1 MTAKAAFEPDQW
13 KLIEEA
19 PTSAAMFV
27 ILAQRGGTFRE
38 TLAMGKEYAEVRQQH
53 GQSEL
58 LDELVSTRPKVDHS
72 RFHSP
77 EELRDHVVSQ
87 LAQAVAAAGAKAD
100 PQEVEDYK
108 NFILHLSERVAGA
121 HSRFG
126 ERSPTGAAPVGG
138 NIRAQESAGQN
149 RRVSFG
155 GGAGHGP
162 FAKGRGNVCRRSG
175 TPEQVQV

>member
-1 MTAKAAFEPDQW
+1 MTAKAAFEPEQW

-27 ILAQRGGTFRE
+27 ILSQKGGTFRE
-38 TLAMGKEYAEVRQQH
+38 TLAMGKQYAETRQQH

-77 EELRDHVVSQ
+77 EELRDHVVAQ
-87 LAQAVAAAGAKAD
+87 LGEAVVAAQAKAE

-108 NFILHLSERVAGA
+108 NFIIHLAERVAGA
-121 HSRFG
+121 HTEGGQAVTES
-126 ERSPTGAAPVGG
+126 EQAAVDAIKGALG
-138 NIRAQESAGQN
+138 
-149 RRVSFG
+149 
-155 GGAGHGP
+155 
-162 FAKGRGNVCRRSG
+162 
-175 TPEQVQV
+175 

>member
-1 MTAKAAFEPDQW
+1 MTAKAAFEPEQW

-27 ILAQRGGTFRE
+27 ILSQKGGTFRE
-38 TLAMGKEYAEVRQQH
+38 TLAMGKQYGETRQQH

-77 EELRDHVVSQ
+77 EELRDHVVAQ
-87 LAQAVAAAGAKAD
+87 LGEAVVAVQGKAQ

-108 NFILHLSERVAGA
+108 NFIIHLSERVAGA
-121 HSRFG
+121 HSEG
-126 ERSPTGAAPVGG
+126 GQPVTEAEQAAVDAIKGALA
-138 NIRAQESAGQN
+138 
-149 RRVSFG
+149 
-155 GGAGHGP
+155 
-162 FAKGRGNVCRRSG
+162 
-175 TPEQVQV
+175 